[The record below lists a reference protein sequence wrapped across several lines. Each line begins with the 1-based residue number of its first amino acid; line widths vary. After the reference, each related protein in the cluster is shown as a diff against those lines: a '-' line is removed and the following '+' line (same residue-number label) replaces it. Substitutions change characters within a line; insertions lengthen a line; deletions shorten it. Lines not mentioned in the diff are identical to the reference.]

1 MCTLFQLQA
10 LAAIC
15 RIDQGVGSKGLS
27 PESLEQALPSGEL
40 DKDIT
45 NKNSRALPSE
55 LESFGISVSTR
66 ALEGFPRG
74 AELLTY
80 LYVKLSVS
88 FTSHKILVFALV
100 LCFCVVLLELKF

>member
-1 MCTLFQLQA
+1 MMCTFFQLQA

-15 RIDQGVGSKGLS
+15 RIDQGAGLKGLS
-27 PESLEQALPSGEL
+27 PESLEQALPSGDL

-45 NKNSRALPSE
+45 NENSGAFPSE
-55 LESFGISVSTR
+55 LESFGINVSTR

-88 FTSHKILVFALV
+88 FPSQKILV
-100 LCFCVVLLELKF
+100 FCVVLLGLKI